1 MTIITDTTD
10 IDEPKDKDTPLF
22 QLYSLF
28 LDKQNQS
35 KLSARYDGAGLRYGD
50 VKKELF
56 QKVMDHFQ
64 PFREKRASLI
74 SRPKEV
80 RDILRLGAKKAN
92 TIAEEV
98 LDRVKSSVGMNYIK

>member
-1 MTIITDTTD
+1 MLQILMSQKIKTLLYFSFIVYFLIK
-10 IDEPKDKDTPLF
+10 KD
-22 QLYSLF
+22 QL
-28 LDKQNQS
+28 N
-35 KLSARYDGAGLRYGD
+35 LSARYDGAGLRYGD

-64 PFREKRASLI
+64 PFREKRDSLI

-80 RDILRLGAKKAN
+80 TDILRLGAKKAN
-92 TIAEEV
+92 IIAEEV

>member
-1 MTIITDTTD
+1 MNFENLEI
-10 IDEPKDKDTPLF
+10 
-22 QLYSLF
+22 
-28 LDKQNQS
+28 
-35 KLSARYDGAGLRYGD
+35 
-50 VKKELF
+50 ELF

-92 TIAEEV
+92 IIAEEV